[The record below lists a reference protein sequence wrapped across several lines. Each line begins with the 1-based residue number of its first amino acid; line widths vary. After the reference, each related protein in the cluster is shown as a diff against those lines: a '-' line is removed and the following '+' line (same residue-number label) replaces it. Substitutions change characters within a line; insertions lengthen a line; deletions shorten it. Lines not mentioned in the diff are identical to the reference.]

1 MLVFQKALEALK
13 GPRHGLRSKFYFCNV
28 FVWNGLLDC
37 AFWMLDQNCNVR
49 KEVKLQARYRG

>member
-1 MLVFQKALEALK
+1 M